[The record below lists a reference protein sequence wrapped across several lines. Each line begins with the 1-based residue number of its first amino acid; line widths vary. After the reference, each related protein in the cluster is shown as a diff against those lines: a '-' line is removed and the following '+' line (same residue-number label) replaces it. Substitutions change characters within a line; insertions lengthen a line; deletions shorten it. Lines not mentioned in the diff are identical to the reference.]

1 MNMEYTFTAITDE
14 ISMWDSVFSPT
25 ECNLFFEHCL
35 RLNTL
40 HQGEILMFGKR
51 VPIPRLESFHCNEA
65 SNYTYSGKLLKSAPF
80 TSELLDIKTKVEM
93 ITGHSFNCVLIN
105 LYRNGQD
112 SNGWHADNE
121 KELGENPIIASVSFG
136 ATRTFKLR
144 SMEGTEKYSV
154 ALRAGS
160 LLLMGKQV
168 QYQFKHCIPK
178 EPKITKPRVN
188 LTFRTILESR

>member
-1 MNMEYTFTAITDE
+1 MNTEYTFTAITDE

-65 SNYTYSGKLLKSAPF
+65 INYTYSGKLLKSAPF

-105 LYRNGQD
+105 VYRNGQD

-121 KELGENPIIASVSFG
+121 KELGKNPIIASVSFG

-144 SMEGTEKYSV
+144 STDGTEQYSIP
-154 ALRAGS
+154 LTAGS
-160 LLLMGKQV
+160 LLLMGQQV
-168 QYQFKHCIPK
+168 QHQFKHCIPK
-178 EPKITKPRVN
+178 EPKISEPRVN
-188 LTFRTILESR
+188 LTFRTILELR